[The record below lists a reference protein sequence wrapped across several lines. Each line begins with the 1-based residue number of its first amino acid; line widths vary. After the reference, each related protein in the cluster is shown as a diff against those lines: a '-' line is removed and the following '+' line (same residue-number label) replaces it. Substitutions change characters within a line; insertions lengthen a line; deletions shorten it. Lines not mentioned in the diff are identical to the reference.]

1 MNLHGAIGQMENV
14 NLLMTYI
21 IKPNKENVN
30 KKTALEKLNEL
41 EMKRAMVRL
50 NTNMFLNN
58 IDFVLLPKNF

>member
-1 MNLHGAIGQMENV
+1 MNLHGAIGQMENA

-58 IDFVLLPKNF
+58 IDFILLPKNF